1 MNNNVENFIAKLEN
15 KDEYT
20 FTLEISPQAKY
31 DLGYI
36 EEKINNSNISNYID
50 GFVVTDSPFAN
61 LKISSILAALQLQ
74 QRLNNNKPFIATQ
87 TMRDKNSI
95 ALQNDLIGANYF
107 DIRMVLAVTGDPIIG
122 GNQKQ
127 AKSVFEGNSE
137 LLINIIKDL
146 NKGKSLGEF
155 TFKEPLKHIYPFCVI
170 NSYAKNNDNLK
181 VRLAKKANSGVKA
194 IFTQPIYE
202 AERLELL
209 LKWIDELPL
218 KNKPVLVDPAIKH
231 FSFYKKATLMTP
243 NLKEAVEGAESK
255 SPFYEFDEK
264 AIKILGENIIKKLS
278 LSKLMIT
285 LGANGMALFDKD
297 IKHNDKNIPY
307 IIPTK
312 AKSVFDVSGAGDTV
326 ISVLAMCLSVGLS
339 FKDSS
344 EIANAAAGVVVG
356 KRGTSTL
363 TLKELIDVL

>member
-1 MNNNVENFIAKLEN
+1 MNNNVEQFISTLEN

-36 EEKINNSNISNYID
+36 EEKINVSNISDYINA
-50 GFVVTDSPFAN
+50 FVVTDSPFAN

-74 QRLNNNKPFIATQ
+74 QRLNNNKPFITTQ

-107 DIRMVLAVTGDPIIG
+107 DIRMVLAVTGDAIAN

-127 AKSVFEGNSE
+127 AKAVFEGNSE
-137 LLINIIKDL
+137 LLISIIKDL
-146 NKGKSLGEF
+146 NRGKSLGEF
-155 TFKEPLKHIYPFCVI
+155 IFKEPLKPIYPFCVI
-170 NSYAKNNDNLK
+170 NSYAKNNDTLK

-218 KNKPVLVDPAIKH
+218 KEKLVLVPGFFPILT
-231 FSFYKKATLMTP
+231 YKTAYFIYYKLPGAYIPETWL
-243 NLKEAVEGAESK
+243 NKLKEASDK
-255 SPFYEFDEK
+255 SPEEEK
-264 AIKILGENIIKKLS
+264 KVAVELSTNLFNDMIKIHKKMHIMSMNNYDFVVNL
-278 LSKLMIT
+278 L
-285 LGANGMALFDKD
+285 
-297 IKHNDKNIPY
+297 KN
-307 IIPTK
+307 K
-312 AKSVFDVSGAGDTV
+312 
-326 ISVLAMCLSVGLS
+326 
-339 FKDSS
+339 
-344 EIANAAAGVVVG
+344 
-356 KRGTSTL
+356 
-363 TLKELIDVL
+363 

>member
-1 MNNNVENFIAKLEN
+1 MNNNVEQFISTLEN

-36 EEKINNSNISNYID
+36 EEKINASNISDYINA
-50 GFVVTDSPFAN
+50 FVVTDSPFAN

-107 DIRMVLAVTGDPIIG
+107 DIRMVLAVTGDAIAN

-127 AKSVFEGNSE
+127 AKAVFEGNSE
-137 LLINIIKDL
+137 LLISIIKDL
-146 NKGKSLGEF
+146 NRGKSLGEF
-155 TFKEPLKHIYPFCVI
+155 IFKEQLKPIYPFCVI
-170 NSYAKNNDNLK
+170 NSYAKNNDTLK

-218 KNKPVLVDPAIKH
+218 KEKPVLVPGFFPILT
-231 FSFYKKATLMTP
+231 YKTAYFIYYKLPGAYIPETWL
-243 NLKEAVEGAESK
+243 NKLKEASDK
-255 SPFYEFDEK
+255 SPEEEK
-264 AIKILGENIIKKLS
+264 KVAVELSTNLFNDMIKIHKKMHIMSMNNYDFVVS
-278 LSKLMIT
+278 LL
-285 LGANGMALFDKD
+285 
-297 IKHNDKNIPY
+297 KNI
-307 IIPTK
+307 
-312 AKSVFDVSGAGDTV
+312 
-326 ISVLAMCLSVGLS
+326 
-339 FKDSS
+339 
-344 EIANAAAGVVVG
+344 
-356 KRGTSTL
+356 
-363 TLKELIDVL
+363 

>member
-1 MNNNVENFIAKLEN
+1 MNNNVEQFISTLEN

-36 EEKINNSNISNYID
+36 EEKINASNISDYINA
-50 GFVVTDSPFAN
+50 FVVTDSPFAN

-107 DIRMVLAVTGDPIIG
+107 DIRMVLAVTGDAITN

-127 AKSVFEGNSE
+127 AKAVFEGNSE
-137 LLINIIKDL
+137 LLISIIKDL
-146 NKGKSLGEF
+146 NRGKSLGEF
-155 TFKEPLKHIYPFCVI
+155 IFKEPLKPIYPFCVI
-170 NSYAKNNDNLK
+170 NSYAKNNDTLK

-209 LKWIDELPL
+209 LKWIDDLPL
-218 KNKPVLVDPAIKH
+218 KNKPMLVPGFFPILT
-231 FSFYKKATLMTP
+231 YKTAYFIYYKLPGAYIPETWL
-243 NLKEAVEGAESK
+243 NKLKEASDK
-255 SPFYEFDEK
+255 SPEEEK
-264 AIKILGENIIKKLS
+264 KVAVELSTNLFNDMIKIHKKMHIMSMNNYDFVVNL
-278 LSKLMIT
+278 L
-285 LGANGMALFDKD
+285 
-297 IKHNDKNIPY
+297 KNI
-307 IIPTK
+307 K
-312 AKSVFDVSGAGDTV
+312 
-326 ISVLAMCLSVGLS
+326 
-339 FKDSS
+339 
-344 EIANAAAGVVVG
+344 
-356 KRGTSTL
+356 
-363 TLKELIDVL
+363 

>member
-1 MNNNVENFIAKLEN
+1 MNNNVEHFISTLEN

-36 EEKINNSNISNYID
+36 KEKINASNISDYINA
-50 GFVVTDSPFAN
+50 FVVTDSPFAN

-107 DIRMVLAVTGDPIIG
+107 DIRMVLAVTGDAIAN

-127 AKSVFEGNSE
+127 AKAVFEGNSE
-137 LLINIIKDL
+137 LLISIIKDL
-146 NKGKSLGEF
+146 NRGKSLGEF
-155 TFKEPLKHIYPFCVI
+155 IFKEPLKPIYPFCVI
-170 NSYAKNNDNLK
+170 NSYAKNNDTLK

-218 KNKPVLVDPAIKH
+218 KEKPILVPGFFPILTYKTAYFIYYKLPGAYIPETWLNK
-231 FSFYKKATLMTP
+231 
-243 NLKEAVEGAESK
+243 LKEASDK
-255 SPFYEFDEK
+255 SPEEEK
-264 AIKILGENIIKKLS
+264 KIAIELSTNLFNDMIKIHKKMHIMSMNNYDFVVNL
-278 LSKLMIT
+278 L
-285 LGANGMALFDKD
+285 
-297 IKHNDKNIPY
+297 KNI
-307 IIPTK
+307 
-312 AKSVFDVSGAGDTV
+312 
-326 ISVLAMCLSVGLS
+326 
-339 FKDSS
+339 
-344 EIANAAAGVVVG
+344 
-356 KRGTSTL
+356 
-363 TLKELIDVL
+363 

>member
-1 MNNNVENFIAKLEN
+1 MSDNSVENFINKLEN

-20 FTLEISPQAKY
+20 FTLEISPQAKF

-36 EEKINNSNISNYID
+36 KDKIDDAKISDYID
-50 GFVVTDSPFAN
+50 AFVVTDSPFAN

-107 DIRMVLAVTGDPIIG
+107 DIRMVLAVTGDPING

-137 LLINIIKDL
+137 LLIAIIKDL

-155 TFKEPLKHIYPFCVI
+155 AFKEPLKPIYPFCVI
-170 NSYAKNNDNLK
+170 NSYAKNNDSLK

-209 LKWIDELPL
+209 LEWIDELPL
-218 KNKPVLVDPAIKH
+218 KNKPILVPGFFPVLTYKTAYFIYYKLPGAYIPEDWLNKL
-231 FSFYKKATLMTP
+231 KKAS
-243 NLKEAVEGAESK
+243 NK
-255 SPFYEFDEK
+255 SPEEEK
-264 AIKILGENIIKKLS
+264 RVAVKLS
-278 LSKLMIT
+278 SD
-285 LGANGMALFDKD
+285 LFHNMLK
-297 IKHNDKNIPY
+297 KHKKMHIMSMNNYDFVVDLLKNI
-307 IIPTK
+307 K
-312 AKSVFDVSGAGDTV
+312 
-326 ISVLAMCLSVGLS
+326 
-339 FKDSS
+339 
-344 EIANAAAGVVVG
+344 
-356 KRGTSTL
+356 
-363 TLKELIDVL
+363 

>member
-1 MNNNVENFIAKLEN
+1 MNNNVEQFISTLEN

-36 EEKINNSNISNYID
+36 EEKINVSNISDYINA
-50 GFVVTDSPFAN
+50 FVVTDSPFAN

-107 DIRMVLAVTGDPIIG
+107 DIRMVLAVTGDAIAN

-127 AKSVFEGNSE
+127 AKAVFEGNSE
-137 LLINIIKDL
+137 LLINIIRNL

-155 TFKEPLKHIYPFCVI
+155 TLKEPLKEIYPFCVI
-170 NSYAKNNDNLK
+170 NSYSKNNESLK

-218 KNKPVLVDPAIKH
+218 KNKPMLVPGFFPILT
-231 FSFYKKATLMTP
+231 YKTAYFIYYKLPGAYIPETWL
-243 NLKEAVEGAESK
+243 NKLKEASDK
-255 SPFYEFDEK
+255 SPDEEK
-264 AIKILGENIIKKLS
+264 KVAVELSTNLFNNMIKIHKKMHIMSMNNYDFVVS
-278 LSKLMIT
+278 LL
-285 LGANGMALFDKD
+285 
-297 IKHNDKNIPY
+297 KN
-307 IIPTK
+307 K
-312 AKSVFDVSGAGDTV
+312 
-326 ISVLAMCLSVGLS
+326 
-339 FKDSS
+339 
-344 EIANAAAGVVVG
+344 
-356 KRGTSTL
+356 
-363 TLKELIDVL
+363 

>member
-1 MNNNVENFIAKLEN
+1 MNNNVEQFISTLEN

-36 EEKINNSNISNYID
+36 EEKINVSNISDYINA
-50 GFVVTDSPFAN
+50 FVVTDSPFAN

-107 DIRMVLAVTGDPIIG
+107 DIRMVLAVTGDAIAN

-127 AKSVFEGNSE
+127 AKAVFEGNSE
-137 LLINIIKDL
+137 LLISIIKDL
-146 NKGKSLGEF
+146 NRGKSLGEF
-155 TFKEPLKHIYPFCVI
+155 IFKEPLKPIYPFCVI
-170 NSYAKNNDNLK
+170 NSYAKNNDTLK

-218 KNKPVLVDPAIKH
+218 KEKPMLVPGFFPILTYKTAYFIYYKLPGAYIPETWLNK
-231 FSFYKKATLMTP
+231 
-243 NLKEAVEGAESK
+243 LKEASDK
-255 SPFYEFDEK
+255 SPEEEK
-264 AIKILGENIIKKLS
+264 KVAVELSTNLFNDMIKIHKKMHIMSMNNYDFVVS
-278 LSKLMIT
+278 LL
-285 LGANGMALFDKD
+285 
-297 IKHNDKNIPY
+297 KNI
-307 IIPTK
+307 
-312 AKSVFDVSGAGDTV
+312 
-326 ISVLAMCLSVGLS
+326 
-339 FKDSS
+339 
-344 EIANAAAGVVVG
+344 
-356 KRGTSTL
+356 
-363 TLKELIDVL
+363 

>member
-1 MNNNVENFIAKLEN
+1 MNNNVEQFISTLEN

-36 EEKINNSNISNYID
+36 EEKINASNISDYINA
-50 GFVVTDSPFAN
+50 FVVTDSPFAN

-107 DIRMVLAVTGDPIIG
+107 DIRMVLAVTGDAIAN

-127 AKSVFEGNSE
+127 AKAVFEGNSE
-137 LLINIIKDL
+137 LLISIIKDL
-146 NKGKSLGEF
+146 NRGKSLGEF
-155 TFKEPLKHIYPFCVI
+155 IFKEQLKPIYPFCVI
-170 NSYAKNNDNLK
+170 NSYAKNNDTLK

-218 KNKPVLVDPAIKH
+218 KEKPMLVPGFFPILTYKTAYFIYYKLPGAYIPETWLNK
-231 FSFYKKATLMTP
+231 
-243 NLKEAVEGAESK
+243 LKEASDK
-255 SPFYEFDEK
+255 SPEEEK
-264 AIKILGENIIKKLS
+264 KVAVELSTNLFNDMIKIHKKMHIMSMNNYDFVVNL
-278 LSKLMIT
+278 L
-285 LGANGMALFDKD
+285 
-297 IKHNDKNIPY
+297 KN
-307 IIPTK
+307 K
-312 AKSVFDVSGAGDTV
+312 
-326 ISVLAMCLSVGLS
+326 
-339 FKDSS
+339 
-344 EIANAAAGVVVG
+344 
-356 KRGTSTL
+356 
-363 TLKELIDVL
+363 

>member
-1 MNNNVENFIAKLEN
+1 MSDNSVENFIDKLEN

-20 FTLEISPQAKY
+20 FTLEISPQAKF

-36 EEKINNSNISNYID
+36 KDKIDDAKISDYID
-50 GFVVTDSPFAN
+50 AFVVTDSPFAN

-107 DIRMVLAVTGDPIIG
+107 DIRMVLAVTGDPING

-137 LLINIIKDL
+137 LLIAIIKDL

-155 TFKEPLKHIYPFCVI
+155 AFKEPLKPIYSFCVI
-170 NSYAKNNDNLK
+170 NSYAKNNDSLK

-209 LKWIDELPL
+209 LEWIDELPL
-218 KNKPVLVDPAIKH
+218 KNKPILVPGFFPVLTYKTAYFIYYKLPGAYIPEDWLNKL
-231 FSFYKKATLMTP
+231 KKAS
-243 NLKEAVEGAESK
+243 NK
-255 SPFYEFDEK
+255 SPEEEK
-264 AIKILGENIIKKLS
+264 RVAVKLS
-278 LSKLMIT
+278 SD
-285 LGANGMALFDKD
+285 LFHNMLK
-297 IKHNDKNIPY
+297 KHKKNAY
-307 IIPTK
+307 N
-312 AKSVFDVSGAGDTV
+312 
-326 ISVLAMCLSVGLS
+326 
-339 FKDSS
+339 
-344 EIANAAAGVVVG
+344 EY
-356 KRGTSTL
+356 
-363 TLKELIDVL
+363 E